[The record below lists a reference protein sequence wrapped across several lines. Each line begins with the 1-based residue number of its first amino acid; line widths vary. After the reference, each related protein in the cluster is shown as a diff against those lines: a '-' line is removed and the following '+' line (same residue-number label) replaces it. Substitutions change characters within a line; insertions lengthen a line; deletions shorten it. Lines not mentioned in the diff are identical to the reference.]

1 MAAAGITGSGG
12 IKNAG
17 YIRGMDTRGIRDIPA
32 EKNDDQASVNP
43 RAKIG
48 HHDLVKSRPGS
59 RGGGSGGCDSE
70 ATTAIGATSTETVT
84 QSETTTPTGS
94 ATVTASATTGDPV
107 IDFSGQGF
115 ADGKIAVRNAPR
127 HPPST
132 PLKTKF
138 TQSADSHE
146 SVLDVER
153 TPVTTSSATAPA
165 SSPSVASTG
174 GNQISTSVAIAIA
187 LATIAGLAL
196 ILATLFFCKVCRR
209 RRRSGRPGSS
219 YLQDDPEIHN
229 SRKSKL
235 AISAP
240 SAPIPLETLP
250 PSLAYP
256 PAPPA
261 LAAPVALVTRSAPAP
276 VATATPGRLVRPSG
290 SSSMLSLN
298 DVPGGGIPWWRNY
311 DGGLDRAGAD
321 MGMRLDKVKALNHRP
336 SIPPPMLMDRKLH
349 PSISGSTLSI
359 ASATSTPTLHRGH
372 VRGRHTPLVARNC
385 GVDWQLPIL
394 PSMAVQPPLRSVRPG
409 ATMSSTSPVQSTTHE
424 LRSLTSPPRTPKN
437 VIIPGRVMGLDSP
450 GPPPNRA
457 LPSPPSDN
465 CYI

>member
-12 IKNAG
+12 VKNAR
-17 YIRGMDTRGIRDIPA
+17 YIRDMDTRGIRDIPA

-59 RGGGSGGCDSE
+59 RGGGSGGCDGE
-70 ATTAIGATSTETVT
+70 ATTAVGATSTETET
-84 QSETTTPTGS
+84 QSETTTATGS
-94 ATVTASATTGDPV
+94 ATVTASTSTGDPMT
-107 IDFSGQGF
+107 DFSGQGS

-127 HPPST
+127 YPPST
-132 PLKTKF
+132 PLLKTKF

-146 SVLDVER
+146 AALDVER
-153 TPVTTSSATAPA
+153 APVTTSSATAPA
-165 SSPSVASTG
+165 FSPSAASTG
-174 GNQISTSVAIAIA
+174 GNRVSTSVAITIA

-219 YLQDDPEIHN
+219 YLQDDPEKNN

-250 PSLAYP
+250 PSLTYP

-261 LAAPVALVTRSAPAP
+261 LAAPIALVTRSAPAP
-276 VATATPGRLVRPSG
+276 IATATPGCLVRPSG
-290 SSSMLSLN
+290 SSSMSSFK
-298 DVPGGGIPWWRNY
+298 DVQGGGIPWWRKY
-311 DGGLDRAGAD
+311 DVGLDRADAD
-321 MGMRLDKVKALNHRP
+321 MGMKLDKVKALNHRP

-359 ASATSTPTLHRGH
+359 ASAASTPTLHRGH
-372 VRGRHTPLVARNC
+372 VRGRHTPLIARNC

-394 PSMAVQPPLRSVRPG
+394 PIMAVQPPLRSVRPG
-409 ATMSSTSPVQSTTHE
+409 ATMSSTSSIQPTTHE
-424 LRSLTSPPRTPKN
+424 LRTLTSIAP
-437 VIIPGRVMGLDSP
+437 
-450 GPPPNRA
+450 
-457 LPSPPSDN
+457 
-465 CYI
+465 